1 MKSEPPLPVWLLLA
15 EFVGSLLLGLGV
27 GGAAGAFDG
36 LITAFE
42 EDRRLA
48 WFTAAAGLVIAA
60 AALPGLARWARENA
74 ERRR

>member
-1 MKSEPPLPVWLLLA
+1 VKPDAPLPLGWLLV
-15 EFVGSLLLGLGV
+15 EFAGSLLVGLGV

-36 LITAFE
+36 LIAAFE

-48 WFTAAAGLVIAA
+48 WFTAAAGFVIAA
-60 AALPGLARWARENA
+60 AALPALARWARENA

>member
-1 MKSEPPLPVWLLLA
+1 MKPDAPLPLGWLLV
-15 EFVGSLLLGLGV
+15 EFAGSLLVGMGV

-60 AALPGLARWARENA
+60 AAIPELVRWARENA
-74 ERRR
+74 ERRK

>member
-1 MKSEPPLPVWLLLA
+1 MKPEAPLPVGLLA
-15 EFVGSLLLGLGV
+15 VEFVGSLLLGLGV
-27 GGAAGAFDG
+27 GGAVGAFDG

-48 WFTAAAGLVIAA
+48 WFTAAAGFVIAA

-74 ERRR
+74 ERRK